1 MTTSGVPFGMTLRPT
16 RSRLS
21 RRTPYSRD
29 RLPPFETETRAT
41 ILEDHPLLPECNTL
55 TMHNAWTSPSP
66 PVKQPQ
72 VGQQPVPQQ
81 LDSDMNLSEL
91 PGEFINITDERLA
104 RQETVWNI
112 TPKNMSVTHDMMLF
126 KASRGERTVY
136 SVCWEGGG
144 RLNTRVL

>member
-1 MTTSGVPFGMTLRPT
+1 M
-16 RSRLS
+16 
-21 RRTPYSRD
+21 
-29 RLPPFETETRAT
+29 
-41 ILEDHPLLPECNTL
+41 
-55 TMHNAWTSPSP
+55 P
-66 PVKQPQ
+66 PVEQPQ
-72 VGQQPVPQQ
+72 VGQQPVAQQ